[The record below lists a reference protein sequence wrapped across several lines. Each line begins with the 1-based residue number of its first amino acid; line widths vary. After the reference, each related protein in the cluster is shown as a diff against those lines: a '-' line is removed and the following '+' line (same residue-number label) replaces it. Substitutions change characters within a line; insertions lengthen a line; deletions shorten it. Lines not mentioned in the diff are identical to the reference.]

1 MCYFIFMNKPNLKS
15 IHFRSPDSVILI
27 VKSDSDR
34 KLLGNFFGKNSSYKS
49 FDVKTSDDL
58 I

>member
-1 MCYFIFMNKPNLKS
+1 MCYFIFMNKPNLKA

-27 VKSDSDR
+27 GKNDSDR
-34 KLLGNFFGKNSSYKS
+34 KFLENFFGKNCLYKS
-49 FDVKTSDDL
+49 FGVKTSDDL

>member
-1 MCYFIFMNKPNLKS
+1 MCYFIFMNKANLKA
-15 IHFRSPDSVILI
+15 IPFCSPDSVILLG
-27 VKSDSDR
+27 KNDSDR
-34 KLLGNFFGKNSSYKS
+34 KLLGNFFGKNYSYKS